1 MSNKKDNKK
10 EKEVSKIE
18 SLNAEVKYEGE
29 GELIS
34 DISSSKPLV
43 TEKKKTE
50 KKKTEKKKT
59 EKKNVDIVK
68 KPTVEEIVDSVDT
81 NITVETFIEEIDEQ
95 AMFNNILNSG
105 EAFYLKHGNT
115 IIYDSIKNNNDIV
128 VFQSDHVVINNQI
141 FPYIGMKLKFKK

>member
-10 EKEVSKIE
+10 EKDTKIE

-43 TEKKKTE
+43 TETKKTKKTKKKKE
-50 KKKTEKKKT
+50 KKKF
-59 EKKNVDIVK
+59 NIVE

-81 NITVETFIEEIDEQ
+81 SITVETFIEEIDEQ